1 MQHHRHTTILSLVVA
16 GAMTAALA
24 TTPAAGRPADFHY
37 QAPAPRATID
47 LRSPDVRDADRPV
60 AIDLR
65 SPDAAQPVRL
75 PAAKPS
81 LAPQQV
87 PSSDNGFDVI
97 SALIGGGA
105 ALLIALSGVALA
117 RNRGRRVARLV

>member
-1 MQHHRHTTILSLVVA
+1 MQPHRHTTILSLVVA

-24 TTPAAGRPADFHY
+24 TPAAGRLTDFHY
-37 QAPAPRATID
+37 QAPASRAAID

-65 SPDAAQPVRL
+65 SPDAAQPLRL

-81 LAPQQV
+81 LAPHQV

-105 ALLIALSGVALA
+105 ALLIALSGVALT